1 MVCTIWVFNQ
11 VNYQDKTK
19 DELIIELERLQSEI
33 DRLKSIYS
41 SQSGEQEVVSAPPE
55 GISDKY
61 QYMFVHNPQPMWIY
75 DLDTLEFL
83 EVNEAAINHYGYSR
97 EEFLSMTLK
106 DIRPEEDIDLLMKK
120 IKETRDTHNSS
131 GGWRHLKK
139 NGEII
144 EVEIYAYSVSY
155 HDRKARHVTIN
166 DITERSRA
174 EEALRRTGKY
184 YQTLI
189 EKAPDGIVLVG
200 HDGKIN
206 YASPAAKKIFGYGE
220 NPLPIP
226 DPNES
231 THPDDLPYVLATI
244 GEIFDNPSK
253 VSTIEYR
260 FKKQDASW
268 NWIESTFTN
277 QFAEPGIESLVINFR
292 DISDRKKIEEA
303 LQKNN
308 EIFSLF
314 MELSP
319 IYTYIKEVT
328 PTSSRV
334 LKASLNYVDMI
345 GIQASEIVGKTMHE
359 LFPTELADKMTSDD
373 WATIENG
380 KVFQV
385 EEEFNGHYYTSLK
398 YPIKQ
403 GDKNLLAGYT
413 IDITDRKKAENEIT
427 ILAHAIKSVN
437 ECICITDLDDNFI
450 FVNESFLKT
459 YGYYENEL
467 VGENIS
473 LVRSTKNSIELAQE
487 ILPTT
492 LRGGWKGELWNRRKD
507 GSEFLIHLSTTIIH
521 DKDNNPFALIGV
533 ASDITE
539 QKAAEEKFKE
549 SNDLMRIAGEYAKLG
564 GWSVN
569 LENDICNWSDVVAK
583 IHEMPI
589 GFSPTSEE
597 ALNFYAP
604 EWREKIAESVKKC
617 IEEGITYEE
626 EMEIITSTGKKV
638 WVKAIGVPV
647 YDEKGRVIK
656 IQGAFQ
662 DISNRKKAE
671 ELLIESELKHR
682 LLIEQM
688 HEGLLV
694 VDNDDVIQYVN
705 PMFNKIFGYE
715 EGELIGKI
723 GYDTLLLKSD
733 RDLIIQ
739 KNLDRQHGNPEQY
752 ELVMVKK
759 NGEQII
765 VFMNAAPAYDK
776 NGKVIGSMSTCK
788 DITQNKKAEQELIKA
803 KERAEESDRLKS
815 AFLANMSHEIR
826 TPMNGILGF
835 AGLLKKP
842 NLSGQEQMEFVEII
856 EKSGIRMLNIINDIV
871 DISKIEA
878 GLMEIRLTKTNINE
892 SLNEIYR
899 FFKPE
904 IETKGMKCNL
914 NNSLS
919 EQNAIVKTDNEKLMA
934 ILTNLVKNSI
944 KYSHFGSIEIG
955 CQLKDTSNNTE
966 LEFYVKDTGIGIPK
980 ERHEAIFDRFVQA
993 DIEDKHAFQG
1003 AGLGLSITKAYV
1015 EMLGGQLRL
1024 ESEVGKGS
1032 TFYFTLPYKPVNAS
1046 NISIAKPN
1054 VEMPKKEEIANLKIL
1069 IVDDDATSFYLISR
1083 LMKKHTREILSADNA
1098 YDAVEICRQNPNI
1111 DIILMDIKMQGLN
1124 GLEATRQ
1131 IREFNKNVVIIA
1143 QTAYA
1148 LAGDKERTLEA
1159 GCNDYIAK
1167 PILKNA
1173 LMSIIQKHFTNKQ
1186 KNLD

>member
-1 MVCTIWVFNQ
+1 M
-11 VNYQDKTK
+11 NYQDKTK

-33 DRLKSIYS
+33 SKLKSISS
-41 SQSGEQEVVSAPPE
+41 SQSDEQVGDSAPSE

-61 QYMFVHNPQPMWIY
+61 EYMFVHNPQPMWIF
-75 DLDTLEFL
+75 DIETLNFL

-106 DIRPEEDIDLLMKK
+106 DIRPEEDIDLLIKK
-120 IKETRDTHNSS
+120 IEETRDTHNSS

-139 NGEII
+139 NGELI
-144 EVEIYAYSVSY
+144 EVDIYAYTVSF
-155 HDRKARHVTIN
+155 HDKNARHVTIN

-200 HDGKIN
+200 LDGKIN
-206 YASPAAKKIFGYGE
+206 YASPSTLKIFGYE
-220 NPLPIP
+220 DNATLFP

-244 GEIFDNPSK
+244 GEIFENPSK

-260 FKKQDASW
+260 FKNRDGSW

-303 LQKNN
+303 LQKNI

-319 IYTYIKEVT
+319 IYAFIKEVT

-345 GIQASEIVGKTMHE
+345 GIQASEMVGKTMHE
-359 LFPTELADKMTSDD
+359 LFPTELADKMTQDD
-373 WATIENG
+373 WATVENG
-380 KVFQV
+380 EVFQV
-385 EEEFNGHYYTSLK
+385 DEEFNGRYYTSLK

-427 ILAHAIKSVN
+427 ILAHALRSVN
-437 ECICITDLDDNFI
+437 ECISITDLEDNTI

-459 YGYYENEL
+459 YGYDENEL
-467 VGENIS
+467 VGEKIS
-473 LVRSTKNSIELAQE
+473 VVRSSKNSEELVQE
-487 ILPTT
+487 ILPAT
-492 LRGGWKGELWNRRKD
+492 LQGGWKGELWNRRKD
-507 GSEFLIHLSTTIIH
+507 GSEFLIQLSTTIIH
-521 DKDNNPFALIGV
+521 DKDNKPFALIGV

-539 QKAAEEKFKE
+539 KKAAEEKFKE
-549 SNDLMRIAGEYAKLG
+549 NHELMRIAGEYAKLG

-569 LENDICNWSDVVAK
+569 LENNLCYWSDIVAK
-583 IHEMPI
+583 IHEMPL
-589 GFSPTSEE
+589 GFSPSVEVGI
-597 ALNFYAP
+597 NFYAP

-617 IEEGITYEE
+617 IEEGISYEE
-626 EMEIITSTGKKV
+626 EMEIITSTGKRV

-647 YDEKGRVIK
+647 YDDKGRIFK

-688 HEGLLV
+688 QEGLLV
-694 VDNDDVIQYVN
+694 VDNDDVIKFVN
-705 PMFNKIFGYE
+705 PMFCNIFGYE
-715 EGELIGKI
+715 ESELIGKI
-723 GYDTLLLKSD
+723 GYETLLLKSD
-733 RDLIIQ
+733 KDLIIQ
-739 KNLDRQHGNPEQY
+739 KNLERQHGNPEQY

-765 VFMNAAPAYDK
+765 VFMNAAPAFDK

-788 DITQNKKAEQELIKA
+788 DITQSKKAEQELIKA

-842 NLSGQEQMEFVEII
+842 NLSGKEQMEFVEII

-878 GLMEIRLTKTNINE
+878 GLMEIRLAKTNINE
-892 SLNEIYR
+892 CLKEIYR

-904 IETKGMKCNL
+904 IESKGMKCDL
-914 NNSLS
+914 FNSI
-919 EQNAIVKTDNEKLMA
+919 EKQDAIIKTDKEKFMA

-944 KYSHFGSIEIG
+944 KYSHFGTIEIG
-955 CQLKDTSNNTE
+955 CQFKDTPNNTE

-1003 AGLGLSITKAYV
+1003 AGLGLSITKAYI
-1015 EMLGGQLRL
+1015 EMLGGQIRV
-1024 ESEVGKGS
+1024 ESELGKGS
-1032 TFYFTLPYKPVNAS
+1032 TFYFTLPYNPVNGS
-1046 NISIAKPN
+1046 NKPIVKTI
-1054 VEMPKKEEIANLKIL
+1054 VEIPKKDEIANMKLL

-1083 LMKKHTREILSADNA
+1083 MMKKRAREILSADNA
-1098 YDAVEICRQNPNI
+1098 FDAVEICRQNPDI
-1111 DIILMDIKMQGLN
+1111 DIVLMDIKMPGLS
-1124 GLEATRQ
+1124 GLEATQ
-1131 IREFNKNVVIIA
+1131 LIREFNKDVIIIA

-1167 PILKNA
+1167 PILKSA
-1173 LMSIIQKHFTNKQ
+1173 LMSIIQKHFTNKIM
-1186 KNLD
+1186 NLD